1 MGYALA
7 VSLATR
13 LRINAKSTTELND
26 AFGEVVKIVK
36 EDVPAWDVQSVTH
49 LVTDFDQGQGNALL
63 QVFPRAQLVGCFVS

>member
-1 MGYALA
+1 MGYVLA

-49 LVTDFDQGQGNALL
+49 GTRISQSIQARPQGH
-63 QVFPRAQLVGCFVS
+63 RAIA